1 MATPDIPPALLPSR
15 TRHGLGFAMALVA
28 AVFWG
33 LSALAA
39 QSLFDNAHLFA
50 GWLVSARMG
59 VTGLSLLGILWWRKG
74 PAYVLAP
81 VRDRHSRGRLLIF
94 SALGLWAVQYSYLVA
109 IHDGNAATATLL
121 QYTAPAVITL
131 YVAVAARHLPTQR
144 QVLAV
149 LLSLI
154 GTWLLVSGGQAGALA
169 LSAAGLFWGLLSSA
183 SLAFYTLYPGR
194 LLREWGPTR
203 IVGWGM
209 LIGAVLSQLVA
220 PLWRPGPVQ
229 WSWGVVGLA
238 GFVVFIGTLAAFW
251 LYLASLRQLSPP
263 VASLVATAEPLVA
276 TAGSVLWLGVT
287 LHLFQEIGAVAIV
300 CGVAVLAM
308 GGSSRKNKKSLG

>member
-39 QSLFDNAHLFA
+39 QSLFDKSHLFA

-59 VTGLSLLGILWWRKG
+59 MTGLSLLGILWWQKG
-74 PAYVLAP
+74 SAYVLAP

-94 SALGLWAVQYSYLVA
+94 SAGLWAVQYSYLVA

-131 YVAVAARHLPTQR
+131 YVAVAARHLPTHR

-149 LLSLI
+149 LLSLM
-154 GTWLLVSGGQAGALA
+154 GTWLLVSGGKAGALT
-169 LSAAGLFWGLLSSA
+169 LSAAGLFWGLLASA

-209 LIGAVLSQLVA
+209 LIGSMLSQLVA
-220 PLWRPGPVQ
+220 PLWRPGTVQ
-229 WSWGVVGLA
+229 WSWDVVGLA

-251 LYLASLRQLSPP
+251 LYLASLRQLSPS

-276 TAGSVLWLGVT
+276 AAGSVLWLGVT
-287 LHLFQEIGAVAIV
+287 LHLFQEIGAAAIV
-300 CGVAVLAM
+300 CGVAVLAIR
-308 GGSSRKNKKSLG
+308 GSSRKNNKSPG